1 MEVQPKDSKI
11 NGLIFRELIK
21 RGYAAEDDIKV
32 WNIADSKLWYLKPE
46 QAQSYLDLL
55 DSESYKSDYGPKEMT
70 LIGENMGKIIQ
81 KIGEGP
87 FNIVDLGCGDG
98 RKAVRFVESIS
109 KKTKVRYYPI
119 DISAYMVEKAIEKIS
134 KLNVEE
140 VVESR
145 WNISDFENLENITP
159 LLTKGEFKKNLF
171 LLLGNTLGN
180 FDFHDLMYQVR
191 SSMKDGDYI
200 VIGNGLESE
209 SIKENV
215 SKLAENKCFDDF
227 MIKIPQQI
235 GLKEEDL
242 IFNARFKNSRIEFFY
257 ELKEDKTIEYMDKKL
272 ELGKGDKI
280 VIAISY
286 HYTKEEF
293 TNFLKLYFDEVNL
306 HTLEDGSYTLALC
319 KR

>member
-1 MEVQPKDSKI
+1 MEVQPKNSKI

-21 RGYAAEDDIKV
+21 RGYAVEEDIKV

-70 LIGENMGKIIQ
+70 LIGENMGNIVQ
-81 KIGEGP
+81 KIGDGP
-87 FNIVDLGCGDG
+87 FNLVDLGCGDG
-98 RKAVRFVESIS
+98 RKAVRFVESLS

-145 WNISDFENLENITP
+145 WNISDFENL
-159 LLTKGEFKKNLF
+159 
-171 LLLGNTLGN
+171 
-180 FDFHDLMYQVR
+180 MYQVR
-191 SSMKDGDYI
+191 SSMKDGDYL

-209 SIKENV
+209 SIKESV
-215 SKLAENKCFDDF
+215 SKLAKNKYFDDF

-235 GLKEEDL
+235 GLKEENL
-242 IFNARFKNSRIEFFY
+242 IFDARFKNSRIEFFY
-257 ELKEDKTIEYMDKKL
+257 ELKEDKTIEYMEKKL

-280 VIAISY
+280 VIAVSY

-306 HTLEDGSYTLALC
+306 NTLEDGSYTLALC
-319 KR
+319 KK